1 MIIEYRKPSEAL
13 TPFVDHFW
21 EKQVE
26 ESGIIPY
33 DIETIFPED
42 QTVLTYSFGKDY
54 YRSHANTEN
63 FKAING
69 VQLEGLHQAPN
80 FYKHQPGIHIFG
92 VKFRV
97 GGLYAFLNSPVSNTN
112 NLSIDADTLF
122 SILPEFESVMGF
134 ELRSQLMETYLVDIL
149 IDKQVKKYFKLLQL
163 IEELESDV
171 HTIYNSYKT
180 LSRLFQE
187 VIGISPKEY
196 VQIKRINKSLA
207 LFASTKDIKSQDL
220 ADQLG
225 YYDSAHFINEFKKY
239 TGKTPSSLKNS
250 LFNKKDSEFI
260 DEFKQYISP
269 EHLLHYTSIFRKN
282 V

>member
-13 TPFVDHFW
+13 APFVDHLW
-21 EKQVE
+21 ENQVD

-33 DIETIFPED
+33 EIETIFPED
-42 QTVLTYSFGKDY
+42 QAVLTYSFGKDY
-54 YRSHANTEN
+54 YRSHANTSD
-63 FKAING
+63 FKSING
-69 VQLEGLHQAPN
+69 IQLEGLHQAPN

-92 VKFRV
+92 VKFRAS
-97 GGLYAFLNSPVSNTN
+97 GLYPFLTSPVAATN
-112 NLSIDADTLF
+112 NLSTDADSIFLKLPALNSTMDFNERCEQIEVFLF
-122 SILPEFESVMGF
+122 AH
-134 ELRSQLMETYLVDIL
+134 L
-149 IDKQVKKYFKLLQL
+149 IDKQAKKYIKLLMWL
-163 IEELESDV
+163 DELESE
-171 HTIYNSYKT
+171 TTASYKT

-196 VQIKRINKSLA
+196 VQIKRVNQSLA
-207 LFASTKDIKSQDL
+207 LFASSKDIKSQDL

-239 TGKTPSSLKNS
+239 TGKTPKSLKNS
-250 LFNKKDSEFI
+250 LFEMKNSEFI

-282 V
+282 S

>member
-1 MIIEYRKPSEAL
+1 MIIEYRKPSEVLA
-13 TPFVDHFW
+13 PFVDHLW

-54 YRSHANTEN
+54 YRSHANTDF
-63 FKAING
+63 FKSING
-69 VQLEGLHQAPN
+69 VQIEGLHQAPN

-97 GGLYAFLNSPVSNTN
+97 GGLFAFLPSSISSTN
-112 NLSIDADTLF
+112 NESTDAHTLLSN
-122 SILPEFESVMGF
+122 LPLLNKEMKFDQRC
-134 ELRSQLMETYLVDIL
+134 ELVEAYLLSHL
-149 IDKQVKKYFKLLQL
+149 IEKQAKKYLKLLLMFQD
-163 IEELESDV
+163 LEGDSSLMPS
-171 HTIYNSYKT
+171 SYKT

-196 VQIKRINKSLA
+196 VQIKRINQSLA

-239 TGKTPSSLKNS
+239 TGKTPKSLKNS
-250 LFNKKDSEFI
+250 LFDMKESEFI

-269 EHLLHYTSIFRKN
+269 EHLLHYTSIYRKN
-282 V
+282 S

>member
-13 TPFVDHFW
+13 APFVDHLW
-21 EKQVE
+21 EKQVDI
-26 ESGIIPY
+26 SGIIPY

-42 QTVLTYSFGKDY
+42 QAVLTYSFGKDY
-54 YRSHANTEN
+54 YRSHANADLFTT
-63 FKAING
+63 ING
-69 VQLEGLHQAPN
+69 IQLEGLHQAPN

-97 GGLYAFLNSPVSNTN
+97 GGLFAFLSTPISATN
-112 NLSIDADTLF
+112 NNSIPAETLLVN
-122 SILPEFESVMGF
+122 LPALTSTMNFDE
-134 ELRSQLMETYLVDIL
+134 RC
-149 IDKQVKKYFKLLQL
+149 QL
-163 IEELESDV
+163 IENYLLAHLIEKQAKKYLKLLLMLQELEGDS
-171 HTIYNSYKT
+171 NALPSSYKT

-196 VQIKRINKSLA
+196 VQIKRINQSLA

-225 YYDSAHFINEFKKY
+225 YYDAAHFINEFKKY
-239 TGKTPSSLKNS
+239 TGKTPKSLKNS
-250 LFNKKDSEFI
+250 LFDMKGSEFI

-282 V
+282 L

>member
-13 TPFVDHFW
+13 APFVDHLW
-21 EKQVE
+21 EKQVD

-33 DIETIFPED
+33 EIETIFPED
-42 QTVLTYSFGKDY
+42 QAVLTYSFGKDY
-54 YRSHANTEN
+54 FRSHANTSE
-63 FKAING
+63 FKSING
-69 VQLEGLHQAPN
+69 IQVEGLHQAPN

-92 VKFRV
+92 VKFRA
-97 GGLYAFLNSPVSNTN
+97 GGLYPFITSPIAATN
-112 NLSIDADTLF
+112 NLSTDAKIIF
-122 SILPEFESVMGF
+122 SMLPELNSSMDFNARCELIESF
-134 ELRSQLMETYLVDIL
+134 LLAHL
-149 IDKQVKKYFKLLQL
+149 IDKQAKKYIKLLMWL
-163 IEELESDV
+163 DELESE
-171 HTIYNSYKT
+171 TTASYKT

-196 VQIKRINKSLA
+196 VQIKRVNQSLA
-207 LFASTKDIKSQDL
+207 LFASSKDIKSQDL

-239 TGKTPSSLKNS
+239 TGKTPKSLKNS
-250 LFNKKDSEFI
+250 LFEMKNSEFI

-282 V
+282 S

>member
-13 TPFVDHFW
+13 APFVDHLW
-21 EKQVE
+21 EKQVD

-42 QTVLTYSFGKDY
+42 QTVLTYSLGKDY
-54 YRSHANTEN
+54 YRSHSNTGD

-69 VQLEGLHQAPN
+69 IQLEGLHQAPN

-97 GGLYAFLNSPVSNTN
+97 GGLFAFLPSPVSATN
-112 NLSIDADTLF
+112 NESTEAKVLMPELPSLNETIDFDQRC
-122 SILPEFESVMGF
+122 
-134 ELRSQLMETYLVDIL
+134 ELIEAYLLAHL
-149 IDKQVKKYFKLLQL
+149 IEKQVKKYLKLLLMLQ
-163 IEELESDV
+163 ELDTDSPV
-171 HTIYNSYKT
+171 MPSSYKT

-196 VQIKRINKSLA
+196 VQIKRINQSLA

-239 TGKTPSSLKNS
+239 TGKTPKSLKNS
-250 LFNKKDSEFI
+250 LFDVKDSEFI

-269 EHLLHYTSIFRKN
+269 EHLLHYTSIFHKN
-282 V
+282 S

>member
-13 TPFVDHFW
+13 APFVDHLW

-42 QTVLTYSFGKDY
+42 QTVLTYSFGKEY
-54 YRSHANTEN
+54 YRSHANTDH
-63 FKAING
+63 FKSING

-97 GGLYAFLNSPVSNTN
+97 GGLFAFLSSSISSTN
-112 NLSIDADTLF
+112 NESTDAHTLLSNLP
-122 SILPEFESVMGF
+122 ILNQTTGF
-134 ELRSQLMETYLVDIL
+134 DHRCELMETYLLSNL
-149 IDKQVKKYFKLLQL
+149 IEKQAKKYLKLLLMLQD
-163 IEELESDV
+163 LEVDS
-171 HTIYNSYKT
+171 TIIPSSYKT

-196 VQIKRINKSLA
+196 VQIKRINQSLA

-239 TGKTPSSLKNS
+239 TGKTPKSLKNS
-250 LFNKKDSEFI
+250 LFDMKESEFI

-269 EHLLHYTSIFRKN
+269 EHLLNYTSIFRKN
-282 V
+282 S

>member
-13 TPFVDHFW
+13 APFVDHLW
-21 EKQVE
+21 EKQVD

-33 DIETIFPED
+33 EIETIFPED
-42 QTVLTYSFGKDY
+42 QAVLTYSFGKDY
-54 YRSHANTEN
+54 YRSHANTTD
-63 FKAING
+63 FKSING
-69 VQLEGLHQAPN
+69 IQLEGLHQAPN

-92 VKFRV
+92 VKFRA
-97 GGLYAFLNSPVSNTN
+97 GGLYPFLTSPVASTN
-112 NLSIDADTLF
+112 NLSTDARIIF
-122 SILPEFESVMGF
+122 SILPELNSSIDFNDRCEQIESF
-134 ELRSQLMETYLVDIL
+134 LLAHL
-149 IDKQVKKYFKLLQL
+149 IDKQAKKYIKLLMWL
-163 IEELESDV
+163 DELE
-171 HTIYNSYKT
+171 TETTTSYKT

-196 VQIKRINKSLA
+196 VQIKRVNQSLA
-207 LFASTKDIKSQDL
+207 LFASSKDIKSQDL

-239 TGKTPSSLKNS
+239 TGKTPKSLKNS
-250 LFNKKDSEFI
+250 LFEMKNSEFI

-282 V
+282 S

>member
-13 TPFVDHFW
+13 APFVDHFW

-112 NLSIDADTLF
+112 NLSIDAATLF
-122 SILPEFESVMGF
+122 SILPELESKMGF
-134 ELRSQLMETYLVDIL
+134 ELRCQLMETYLVDML

>member
-13 TPFVDHFW
+13 APFVDHFW

-26 ESGIIPY
+26 KSGIIPY

-112 NLSIDADTLF
+112 NFSIDAATLF
-122 SILPEFESVMGF
+122 SALPEFESVMGF

-163 IEELESDV
+163 IEELESNV

-239 TGKTPSSLKNS
+239 FGKNA
-250 LFNKKDSEFI
+250 
-260 DEFKQYISP
+260 KQPTKLIGIIII
-269 EHLLHYTSIFRKN
+269 TI
-282 V
+282 

>member
-13 TPFVDHFW
+13 APFVDHLW
-21 EKQVE
+21 EKQVD

-33 DIETIFPED
+33 EIETIFPED
-42 QTVLTYSFGKDY
+42 QAVLTYSFGKDY
-54 YRSHANTEN
+54 YRSHANTTD
-63 FKAING
+63 FKSING
-69 VQLEGLHQAPN
+69 IQLEGLHQAPN

-92 VKFRV
+92 VKFRA
-97 GGLYAFLNSPVSNTN
+97 GGLYPFLTSPVAATN
-112 NLSIDADTLF
+112 NLSTDAESIF
-122 SILPEFESVMGF
+122 SMLPALNSSMNFNERCEQVEAF
-134 ELRSQLMETYLVDIL
+134 LLAHL
-149 IDKQVKKYFKLLQL
+149 IDKQAKKYIKLLMWL
-163 IEELESDV
+163 DELESES
-171 HTIYNSYKT
+171 TASYKT

-196 VQIKRINKSLA
+196 VQIKRVNQSLA
-207 LFASTKDIKSQDL
+207 LFASSKDIKSQDL

-239 TGKTPSSLKNS
+239 TGKTPKSLKNS
-250 LFNKKDSEFI
+250 LFEMKNSEFI

-282 V
+282 S

>member
-1 MIIEYRKPSEAL
+1 MIIEYRKPSAAL
-13 TPFVDHFW
+13 APFVDHLW

-26 ESGIIPY
+26 ETGIIPY
-33 DIETIFPED
+33 DVETIFPED
-42 QTVLTYSFGKDY
+42 QTVLTYSFGRNY
-54 YRSHANTEN
+54 ERSHANTEN
-63 FKAING
+63 FTSING

-97 GGLYAFLNSPVSNTN
+97 GGLFAFLPSPVAATN
-112 NLSIDADTLF
+112 NVSLEANTLF
-122 SILPEFESVMGF
+122 SHLPILTADMSFDQRCEMLESF
-134 ELRSQLMETYLVDIL
+134 LLTSIIE
-149 IDKQVKKYFKLLQL
+149 KKAKKYLKLVWLLQN
-163 IEELESDV
+163 LEDESSV
-171 HTIYNSYKT
+171 VPNSYKT
-180 LSRLFQE
+180 LSRLFLE

-196 VQIKRINKSLA
+196 VQIKRINQSLA

-239 TGKTPSSLKNS
+239 TGKTPKSLKNS
-250 LFNKKDSEFI
+250 LFDLKASAFI

-282 V
+282 L

>member
-13 TPFVDHFW
+13 APFVDHFW

-80 FYKHQPGIHIFG
+80 FYQHQPGIHIFG

-97 GGLYAFLNSPVSNTN
+97 GGLFAFLNSPIYATN
-112 NLSIDADTLF
+112 NESSDANSLF
-122 SILPEFESVMGF
+122 NDLPELVSGMGF
-134 ELRSQLMETYLVDIL
+134 NLRCQHIEAYLLDKL
-149 IDKQVKKYFKLLQL
+149 IDKQAKKYFKLLQL
-163 IEELESDV
+163 VEELEADALSSS
-171 HTIYNSYKT
+171 NSYKT
-180 LSRLFQE
+180 LSRLFHE

-196 VQIKRINKSLA
+196 VQIKRINQSLA

-239 TGKTPSSLKNS
+239 TGKTPTSLKNS
-250 LFNKKDSEFI
+250 LFNMKDSEFI
-260 DEFKQYISP
+260 DEFRQYISP
-269 EHLLHYTSIFRKN
+269 ELLLHYTSIFRKN
-282 V
+282 E

>member
-13 TPFVDHFW
+13 APFVDHLW
-21 EKQVE
+21 EKQVDV
-26 ESGIIPY
+26 SGIIPY
-33 DIETIFPED
+33 EMETIFPED

-54 YRSHANTEN
+54 YRSHRHTDD
-63 FKAING
+63 FKSING
-69 VQLEGLHQAPN
+69 IQLEGLHQAPN

-97 GGLYAFLNSPVSNTN
+97 GGLFAFLPSPISATN
-112 NLSIDADTLF
+112 NESTKADLLF
-122 SILPEFESVMGF
+122 IGLPPLNQEMSFDQRCEKI
-134 ELRSQLMETYLVDIL
+134 ELYLLNHL
-149 IDKQVKKYFKLLQL
+149 IDKQAKKYLKLLLMLQD
-163 IEELESDV
+163 LEVDSN
-171 HTIYNSYKT
+171 TMPTSYKS

-196 VQIKRINKSLA
+196 VQIKRINQSLA

-239 TGKTPSSLKNS
+239 TGKTPKSLKNS
-250 LFNKKDSEFI
+250 LFNMKDSEFI

-269 EHLLHYTSIFRKN
+269 EHLLHYTSIFHKN
-282 V
+282 S

>member
-13 TPFVDHFW
+13 APFVDHFW

-26 ESGIIPY
+26 ELGIIPY

-112 NLSIDADTLF
+112 NLSIDAATLF
-122 SILPEFESVMGF
+122 SILPELESKMGF
-134 ELRSQLMETYLVDIL
+134 ELRCQLMETYLVDIL
-149 IDKQVKKYFKLLQL
+149 IDKQAKKYFKLLQL

>member
-13 TPFVDHFW
+13 APFVDHLW
-21 EKQVE
+21 EKQVD

-33 DIETIFPED
+33 EIETIFPED
-42 QTVLTYSFGKDY
+42 QAVLTYSFGKEY
-54 YRSHANTEN
+54 YRSHANTTD
-63 FKAING
+63 FKSING
-69 VQLEGLHQAPN
+69 IQLEGLHQAPN

-92 VKFRV
+92 VKFRA
-97 GGLYAFLNSPVSNTN
+97 GGLYPFLTSPVAATN
-112 NLSIDADTLF
+112 NLSTDADSIF
-122 SILPEFESVMGF
+122 SLLPELNSSMNFNERCEKIEAF
-134 ELRSQLMETYLVDIL
+134 LLAHL
-149 IDKQVKKYFKLLQL
+149 IDKQAKKYIKLLMWL
-163 IEELESDV
+163 DELESES
-171 HTIYNSYKT
+171 TASYKT

-196 VQIKRINKSLA
+196 VQIKRVNQSLA
-207 LFASTKDIKSQDL
+207 LFASSKDIKSQDL

-239 TGKTPSSLKNS
+239 TGKTPKSLKNS
-250 LFNKKDSEFI
+250 LFEMKNSEFI

-282 V
+282 S

>member
-1 MIIEYRKPSEAL
+1 
-13 TPFVDHFW
+13 
-21 EKQVE
+21 
-26 ESGIIPY
+26 
-33 DIETIFPED
+33 
-42 QTVLTYSFGKDY
+42 
-54 YRSHANTEN
+54 
-63 FKAING
+63 
-69 VQLEGLHQAPN
+69 
-80 FYKHQPGIHIFG
+80 
-92 VKFRV
+92 
-97 GGLYAFLNSPVSNTN
+97 
-112 NLSIDADTLF
+112 
-122 SILPEFESVMGF
+122 
-134 ELRSQLMETYLVDIL
+134 METYLVDIL
-149 IDKQVKKYFKLLQL
+149 IDKQAKKYFKLLQL

>member
-13 TPFVDHFW
+13 APFVDHLW
-21 EKQVE
+21 EKQVD

-33 DIETIFPED
+33 EIETIFPED
-42 QTVLTYSFGKDY
+42 QAVLTYSFGKEY
-54 YRSHANTEN
+54 YRSHANTSD
-63 FKAING
+63 FKSING
-69 VQLEGLHQAPN
+69 IQLEGLHQAPN

-92 VKFRV
+92 VKFRA
-97 GGLYAFLNSPVSNTN
+97 GGLYPFLTSTVAATNNQSTDANNIFSMLPELNSSMNFNERCEQIEAFLLTH
-112 NLSIDADTLF
+112 
-122 SILPEFESVMGF
+122 
-134 ELRSQLMETYLVDIL
+134 L
-149 IDKQVKKYFKLLQL
+149 IDKQAKKYIKLLMWL
-163 IEELESDV
+163 DELESE
-171 HTIYNSYKT
+171 TTASYKT

-196 VQIKRINKSLA
+196 VQIKRVNQSLA
-207 LFASTKDIKSQDL
+207 LFASSKDIKSQDL

-239 TGKTPSSLKNS
+239 TGKTPKSLKNG
-250 LFNKKDSEFI
+250 LFEMKNSEFI

-282 V
+282 S

>member
-1 MIIEYRKPSEAL
+1 MIIEYRKPCEAL
-13 TPFVDHFW
+13 APFVDHFW
-21 EKQVE
+21 EKQVDE
-26 ESGIIPY
+26 AGIIPY

-54 YRSHANTEN
+54 YRSHANNTSFET
-63 FKAING
+63 ISG
-69 VQLEGLHQAPN
+69 IQLEGLHQAPN

-92 VKFRV
+92 VKFRA
-97 GGLYAFLNSPVSNTN
+97 GGLFSFISTPIATTN
-112 NLSIDADTLF
+112 NISQEAANL
-122 SILPEFESVMGF
+122 LPNLPHLEANMSFETRC
-134 ELRSQLMETYLVDIL
+134 ELVEDYLIGRL
-149 IDKQVKKYFKLLQL
+149 IDKQVKKYIKLLL
-163 IEELESDV
+163 LLNELENEVNSV
-171 HTIYNSYKT
+171 ANSYKT
-180 LSRLFQE
+180 ISRLFLE

-196 VQIKRINKSLA
+196 IQIKRINQSLA

-239 TGKTPSSLKNS
+239 TGKTPKVLKNS
-250 LFNKKDSEFI
+250 LFDMKDSAFV

-282 V
+282 S

>member
-13 TPFVDHFW
+13 APFVDHLW

-54 YRSHANTEN
+54 YRSHATTDF
-63 FKAING
+63 FKSING
-69 VQLEGLHQAPN
+69 VQIEGLHQAPN

-97 GGLYAFLNSPVSNTN
+97 GGLFAFLPSSISSTN
-112 NLSIDADTLF
+112 NESTDAHTLLSN
-122 SILPEFESVMGF
+122 LPLLNKEMKFDQRC
-134 ELRSQLMETYLVDIL
+134 ELVEAYLLSHL
-149 IDKQVKKYFKLLQL
+149 IEKQAKKYLKLLLMFQD
-163 IEELESDV
+163 LEGDSSLMPS
-171 HTIYNSYKT
+171 SYKT

-196 VQIKRINKSLA
+196 VQIKRINQSLA

-239 TGKTPSSLKNS
+239 TGKTPKSLKNS
-250 LFNKKDSEFI
+250 LFDMKESEFI

-269 EHLLHYTSIFRKN
+269 EHLLHYTSIYRKN
-282 V
+282 S

>member
-13 TPFVDHFW
+13 APFVDHLW
-21 EKQVE
+21 EKQVD

-33 DIETIFPED
+33 EIETIFPED
-42 QTVLTYSFGKDY
+42 QAVLTYSFGKDY
-54 YRSHANTEN
+54 YRSHANTSD
-63 FKAING
+63 FKSING
-69 VQLEGLHQAPN
+69 IQLEGLHQAPN

-92 VKFRV
+92 VKFRA
-97 GGLYAFLNSPVSNTN
+97 GGLYPFLTSPVAATN
-112 NLSIDADTLF
+112 NLSTDADSIF
-122 SILPEFESVMGF
+122 SLLPELNSTMNFNERCEQIEAF
-134 ELRSQLMETYLVDIL
+134 LLAHL
-149 IDKQVKKYFKLLQL
+149 IDKQAKKYIKLLMWL
-163 IEELESDV
+163 DELESES
-171 HTIYNSYKT
+171 TASYKT

-196 VQIKRINKSLA
+196 VQIKRVNQSLA
-207 LFASTKDIKSQDL
+207 LFASSKDIKSQDL

-239 TGKTPSSLKNS
+239 TGKTPKSLKNS
-250 LFNKKDSEFI
+250 LFEMKNSEFI

-282 V
+282 S

>member
-13 TPFVDHFW
+13 APFVDHLW

-42 QTVLTYSFGKDY
+42 QTVLTYSFGKEY
-54 YRSHANTEN
+54 YRSHANTDH
-63 FKAING
+63 FKSING

-97 GGLYAFLNSPVSNTN
+97 GGLFAFLSSSISSTN
-112 NLSIDADTLF
+112 NESTDAHTLLSN
-122 SILPEFESVMGF
+122 LPLLNQTMGF
-134 ELRSQLMETYLVDIL
+134 DQRCELMETYLLSHL
-149 IDKQVKKYFKLLQL
+149 IEKQAKKYLKLLLMLQD
-163 IEELESDV
+163 LEVDS
-171 HTIYNSYKT
+171 TIIPSSYKT

-196 VQIKRINKSLA
+196 VQIKRINQSLA

-239 TGKTPSSLKNS
+239 TGKTPKSLKNS
-250 LFNKKDSEFI
+250 LFDMKESEFI

-282 V
+282 S

>member
-13 TPFVDHFW
+13 APFVDHLW
-21 EKQVE
+21 EKQVD

-33 DIETIFPED
+33 EIETIFPED
-42 QTVLTYSFGKDY
+42 QAVLTYSFGKDY
-54 YRSHANTEN
+54 YRSHANTSD
-63 FKAING
+63 FKSING
-69 VQLEGLHQAPN
+69 IQLEGLHQAPN

-92 VKFRV
+92 VKFRA
-97 GGLYAFLNSPVSNTN
+97 GGLYPFLTSPVAATN
-112 NLSIDADTLF
+112 NLSTDAD
-122 SILPEFESVMGF
+122 SIFLKLPALNSTMNFNERCEQIEAF
-134 ELRSQLMETYLVDIL
+134 LLAHL
-149 IDKQVKKYFKLLQL
+149 IDKQAKKYIKLLMWL
-163 IEELESDV
+163 DELESE
-171 HTIYNSYKT
+171 TTASYKT

-196 VQIKRINKSLA
+196 VQIKRVNQSLA
-207 LFASTKDIKSQDL
+207 LFASSKDIKSQDL

-239 TGKTPSSLKNS
+239 TGKTPKSLKNS
-250 LFNKKDSEFI
+250 LFEMKNSEFI

-282 V
+282 S

>member
-13 TPFVDHFW
+13 APFVDHLW
-21 EKQVE
+21 EKQVD

-33 DIETIFPED
+33 EIETIFPED
-42 QTVLTYSFGKDY
+42 QAVLTYSFGKEY
-54 YRSHANTEN
+54 YRSHANTTD
-63 FKAING
+63 FKSING
-69 VQLEGLHQAPN
+69 IQLEGLHQAPN

-92 VKFRV
+92 VKFRA
-97 GGLYAFLNSPVSNTN
+97 GGLYPFLTSPVAATN
-112 NLSIDADTLF
+112 NLSTDAESIF
-122 SILPEFESVMGF
+122 SLLPELNSSMNFNERCEQIEAF
-134 ELRSQLMETYLVDIL
+134 LLAHL
-149 IDKQVKKYFKLLQL
+149 IDKQAKKYIKLLMWL
-163 IEELESDV
+163 DELESES
-171 HTIYNSYKT
+171 TASYKT

-196 VQIKRINKSLA
+196 VQIKRVNQSLA
-207 LFASTKDIKSQDL
+207 LFASSKDIKSQDL

-239 TGKTPSSLKNS
+239 TGKTPKSLKNS
-250 LFNKKDSEFI
+250 LFEMKNSEFI

-282 V
+282 S